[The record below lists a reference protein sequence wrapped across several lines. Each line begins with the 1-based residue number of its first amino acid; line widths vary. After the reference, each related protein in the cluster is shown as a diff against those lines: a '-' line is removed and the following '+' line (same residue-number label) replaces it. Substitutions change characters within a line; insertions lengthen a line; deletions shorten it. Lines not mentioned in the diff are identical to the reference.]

1 MPNLIVYTKRS
12 LVTRIENN
20 FLTLPEKPDGFVV
33 SPGGCGSVSLI
44 KYLDKYSKSNL
55 YFEKK
60 YNILVLGHLYKPPY
74 NFYKDNVKVIVLKRN
89 LNEIHQSMKSR
100 GFIRNALVTYG
111 DLMPYLYTNILKD
124 KKKLKK
130 RFIDHLKFFYSN
142 WSKYPKNLKLE
153 INYKDLYSKKNI
165 QKKIATFL
173 KINNKDFLI
182 KFPKHKKYIK
192 NKNFVDP
199 STLLSK
205 QIKLYQKKVNF

>member
-1 MPNLIVYTKRS
+1 MPNLIVLTKRS

-20 FLTLPEKPDGFVV
+20 FLKLPEKPDCVIV

-44 KYLDKYSKSNL
+44 KYLEKYCKSNL

-60 YNILVLGHLYKPPY
+60 YDISVVAHLYKPPHSFFKE
-74 NFYKDNVKVIVLKRN
+74 NIKVIILKRS
-89 LNEIHQSMKSR
+89 LNEIYVSMKSR
-100 GFIRNALVTYG
+100 GFLRNALVTYG
-111 DLMPYLYTNILKD
+111 DLIPYLYTNIFKD
-124 KKKLKK
+124 KNKLKK

-165 QKKIATFL
+165 QKKIASFL
-173 KINNKDFLI
+173 EINNKDFLH

-205 QIKLYQKKVNF
+205 QIKLYQKKS

>member
-1 MPNLIVYTKRS
+1 MPNLIVLTKRS

-20 FLTLPEKPDGFVV
+20 FLKLPEKPDCVIV

-44 KYLDKYSKSNL
+44 KYLEKYCKSNL

-60 YNILVLGHLYKPPY
+60 YDISVVAHLYKPPHSFFKE
-74 NFYKDNVKVIVLKRN
+74 NIKVIILKRS
-89 LNEIHQSMKSR
+89 LNEIYVSMKSR
-100 GFIRNALVTYG
+100 GFLRNALVTYG
-111 DLMPYLYTNILKD
+111 DLIPYLYTNIFKD
-124 KKKLKK
+124 KNKLKK

-165 QKKIATFL
+165 QKKIASFL
-173 KINNKDFLI
+173 EINNKDFLH

-205 QIKLYQKKVNF
+205 QIKHYQKKVNF

>member
-1 MPNLIVYTKRS
+1 LPNLIVLTKRS

-20 FLTLPEKPDGFVV
+20 FLKLPEKPDCVIV

-44 KYLDKYSKSNL
+44 KYLEKYCKSNL

-60 YNILVLGHLYKPPY
+60 YDISVVAHLYKPPHSFFKE
-74 NFYKDNVKVIVLKRN
+74 NIKVIILKRS
-89 LNEIHQSMKSR
+89 LNEIYVSMKSR
-100 GFIRNALVTYG
+100 GFLRNALVTYG
-111 DLMPYLYTNILKD
+111 DLIPYLYTNIFKD
-124 KKKLKK
+124 KNKLKK

-165 QKKIATFL
+165 QKKIASFL
-173 KINNKDFLI
+173 EINNKDFLH

-205 QIKLYQKKVNF
+205 QIKLYQKKS